1 MNFSTLRAETE
12 HLTVAVNALVGAA
25 SVIEVTSITALASM
39 SVICQGGTRPTG
51 TFIASLGVRT
61 HILAGAVPVVE
72 GALVVVDALQAVL
85 GQSVA

>member
-1 MNFSTLRAETE
+1 MNLSTLRAKTE

-25 SVIEVTSITALASM
+25 SVIEVTAITALASM
-39 SVICQGGTRPTG
+39 SIICQGGTRSTG
-51 TFIASLGVRT
+51 TFIASLGVGA

-72 GALVVVDALQAVL
+72 GALVVVDTLQAVL